1 MENTDLSL
9 KASVREETGRKL
21 NQLRGQG
28 KIPAVLY
35 GHKIKPT
42 HLTVDYLAFD
52 KLYKQAGDSTL
63 VDLIVNDKKP
73 VKVLVQDHQSD
84 PVSDMILHIDFL
96 KVNMDEKINAEIP
109 LKFTGEAPA
118 VKEFSGVLITS
129 LDTLSIECLPND
141 LVKEIEVDL
150 TSIKT
155 FDDIIHVKDIK
166 VLDVL
171 AVKNNEDDVVAQVQ
185 PPRVEEEPVTA
196 PTEGEEGEEGAEGV
210 EGEEGEKGEK
220 LAEGDPSASDGKDK
234 QEGSK

>member
-96 KVNMDEKINAEIP
+96 QVNMDEKIHTEIP
-109 LKFTGEAPA
+109 LKFIGEPPA

-129 LDTLSIECLPND
+129 LNTLSIECLPND

-166 VLDVL
+166 VADILT
-171 AVKNNEDDVVAQVQ
+171 VKNNEDDVVAQVQ
-185 PPRVEEEPVTA
+185 PPRVEEEAVSTPA
-196 PTEGEEGEEGAEGV
+196 EGEEIEEGAEGEESA
-210 EGEEGEKGEK
+210 EGAPRGD
-220 LAEGDPSASDGKDK
+220 AGDPSASDGEGK